1 MALCGARA
9 PDQAPALAAAQP
21 PPSLDVAVQPDGCAS
36 ESEGG
41 AWALP
46 LGALAVTALGF
57 VLRFCGLGKESIW
70 LDEVTSIIIAR
81 MDLPSVIAWAAGDI
95 HPPLYY
101 VTLHF
106 WLRWGESEFAIRS
119 LSATLGGLSILVL
132 YGLAAELFGRRV
144 GVVAALFLAL
154 SPLHIWYSQ
163 EARMYV
169 MLTLWVLM
177 SSYLMVLALR
187 RQQRR
192 YWLGYVVISA
202 LALYTHYFALFGL
215 LFQNVYA
222 AYWLWK
228 NRRQAWQ
235 RWIWAQL
242 AIILLFSPWLPTLY
256 HQVTTGGGGWVE
268 RSIGQPTLY
277 ALFDTWLYF
286 SIGLENQW
294 YPALWR
300 RVAYLVFALAV
311 VSTVFHVSRL
321 GRGGRAQSEGEGL
334 RFCLLYLCLPVGMV
348 WLLSQLK
355 PMYSVRYLLA
365 FLPPYCVL
373 LAKGLVSL
381 RWRAAAAVLILF
393 LASTMLIGD
402 WNAWHSDQNPDW
414 RGLTFHVL
422 EQAHMGDVVLFSP
435 RWNAKPFEYYSQGRI
450 DINMDLPIPVTPAA
464 IETVINDI
472 SSRYQRVWLVWTS
485 GHYSDPAGMVKQRLD
500 QQYDLLTEQGF
511 RGVDRLI
518 LYDLKA
524 EGAQ

>member
-1 MALCGARA
+1 MALCGAHA
-9 PDQAPALAAAQP
+9 PDWAPALATAQP
-21 PPSLDVAVQPDGCAS
+21 PQSPDVLAWSERQAGSSDGGQRLRLA
-36 ESEGG
+36 
-41 AWALP
+41 
-46 LGALAVTALGF
+46 ALAVTLLGLA
-57 VLRFCGLGKESIW
+57 LRFWGLGTESIW

-101 VTLHF
+101 VALHF
-106 WLRWGESEFAIRS
+106 WRALGESEFAIRS
-119 LSATLGGLSILVL
+119 LSAALGAVSILVL

-144 GVVAALFLAL
+144 GLVAALFLAL

-187 RQQRR
+187 RQDRR

-215 LFQNVYA
+215 LFQNVLA
-222 AYWLWK
+222 AYWFWRK
-228 NRRQAWQ
+228 KGRPWQ
-235 RWIWAQL
+235 RWLWAQL
-242 AIILLFSPWLPTLY
+242 AIALLFSPWLPTLY

-286 SIGLENQW
+286 SIGLDNQL
-294 YPALWR
+294 YPVLWR
-300 RVAYLVFALAV
+300 RVSYVMFALAV
-311 VSTVFHVSRL
+311 ASAVAHVVRPDRDGQAISDR
-321 GRGGRAQSEGEGL
+321 EGL
-334 RFCLLYLCLPVGMV
+334 WFCLLYLCLPVGTV
-348 WLLSQLK
+348 WLVSQLK

-365 FLPPYCVL
+365 FMPPYCIL

-381 RWRAAAAVLILF
+381 RWKTAAAVLTLF
-393 LASTMLIGD
+393 LAATLLIGD
-402 WNAWHSDQNPDW
+402 WNAWRSDQNPDW
-414 RGLTFHVL
+414 RGLTSYVL
-422 EQAHMGDVVLFSP
+422 EQAQTGDVVLFSP

-450 DINMDLPIPVTPAA
+450 DINMDLPIPVTAA
-464 IETVINDI
+464 TSAAVIEDI
-472 SSRYQRVWLVWTS
+472 SGRYQRVWLVWTR
-485 GHYSDPAGMVKQRLD
+485 GHYSDPDGLVKQRLD
-500 QQYDLLTEQGF
+500 QRYDVLTDQAF

-524 EGAQ
+524 KDSP